1 MHECAHRLL
10 SIAVSPAPS
19 SETQALMHSAL
30 QTMRIRAER
39 QSHGRIRARATVR
52 AIADFV
58 NIAYISVPPWVIE
71 EGGWTRDDGVGR

>member
-19 SETQALMHSAL
+19 SEMQALMQCAL
-30 QTMRIRAER
+30 DLAHPRRKTV
-39 QSHGRIRARATVR
+39 SRARATVR